1 MMKLWK
7 KKIKFNIFKNFIL
20 LIFLGLSINLLYLFT
35 VNNFFWDIKIYQNAS
50 FLFNSGQNPYL
61 NNGATNFV
69 YSPIIAIFF
78 KWLGSNLTT
87 TLFISYAFS
96 IIIFL
101 QSKIGKSIFIFS
113 LISSFLFTNVFL
125 LQSLISGNLTIYIHF
140 VLIYI
145 ASLNNKYKT
154 EILFFGTLLASIIKP
169 YFASYILFL
178 FFNKFGQKKNF
189 IYFLSFCFLLFT
201 IFLLQMIISDQLF
214 KDFIFSL
221 KDQSIGF
228 DVGAGVDVGIGPY
241 RFFANIFKNKLIG
254 LLLHSF
260 TLSISGLAV
269 LRKFESIKK
278 FIPKIKY
285 NQVCFLA
292 FLIFI
297 NFLNPRLKVYDYW
310 IIVASSTSIIFCL
323 INIIPSTQR
332 NFLKILIMIFTSL
345 IIFTMFLKKAGYIDL
360 PTELFSILSL
370 YFSSTLGL
378 FILPSLVKF
387 NKIKILNCS
396 NST

>member
-1 MMKLWK
+1 MRKNY
-7 KKIKFNIFKNFIL
+7 FNIFNNFTL
-20 LIFLGLSINLLYLFT
+20 LIFLGLSINFLYLFT

-50 FLFNSGQNPYL
+50 FLFNSDQNPYL

-69 YSPIIAIFF
+69 YSPLIAIFF
-78 KWLGSNLTT
+78 KWLGNNLTT
-87 TLFISYAFS
+87 TLLISYAFS

-101 QSKIGKSIFIFS
+101 KSKIGKSIFIFS
-113 LISSFLFTNVFL
+113 LISSFLFTNIFL
-125 LQSLISGNLTIYIHF
+125 LQSLISGNLTIYVHF
-140 VLIYI
+140 ILIYI

-154 EILFFGTLLASIIKP
+154 EILFISTLLASIIKP

-178 FFNKFGQKKNF
+178 FFNKLGQNKKF
-189 IYFLSFCFLLFT
+189 IYFISFCFLLLT
-201 IFLLQMIISDQLF
+201 VFLLQMIISNQLF

-221 KDQSIGF
+221 KDQSIGL
-228 DVGAGVDVGIGPY
+228 VPGAGVDVGIGPY
-241 RFFANIFKNKLIG
+241 TFFAKIFKNKLIG

-260 TLSISGLAV
+260 TLIISGLAV
-269 LRKFESIKK
+269 LKKLESIKK

-285 NQVCFLA
+285 EQVCFLA

-310 IIVASSTSIIFCL
+310 IIVAASTSIIFCL
-323 INIIPSTQR
+323 INIITPTQR
-332 NFLKILIMIFTSL
+332 NFLKILIMTFTSL
-345 IIFTMFLKKAGYIDL
+345 IISTMFLKKFGYIDL

-378 FILPSLVKF
+378 FILPSLIDF
-387 NKIKILNCS
+387 NKTNRLNFS